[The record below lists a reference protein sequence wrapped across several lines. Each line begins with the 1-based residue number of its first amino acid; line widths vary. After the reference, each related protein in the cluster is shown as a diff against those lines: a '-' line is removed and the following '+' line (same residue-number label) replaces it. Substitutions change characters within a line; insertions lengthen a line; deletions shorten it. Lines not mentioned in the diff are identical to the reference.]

1 MSLHGVSLVP
11 GTTVYLRHWQRDQL
25 GMFFPM
31 QVADRRDD
39 GLLLWAPAGAQ
50 GWHFNMPDG
59 RGMAQTPLAEWSAA
73 RRVPAVHT
81 IDHGVLSWHPR
92 GRDYSVRWFFRPA
105 GSFYQW
111 YANLEAA
118 ASIWGDPELTVVDT
132 VDWDLDV
139 VVHPDRTWEWKDE
152 DEFVARLAVPDAY
165 WVDDEHRVRKAG
177 DEIVELVDAGAF
189 PFDGTWCDF
198 RPDPAWPTIGPEL
211 PAGWDRPRRA
221 R

>member
-1 MSLHGVSLVP
+1 MSLLP
-11 GTTVYLRHWQRDQL
+11 GKTVYLRHWQRDQL

-31 QVADRRDD
+31 QIADCLDD

-73 RRVPAVHT
+73 RRVPAPHA
-81 IDHGVLSWHPR
+81 IDHGLLSWHPR
-92 GRDYSVRWFFRPA
+92 GRDYSVRWFFRPD

-118 ASIWGDPELTVVDT
+118 ASVQGGPELTVVDT

-139 VVHPDRTWEWKDE
+139 VVHPDRAWEWKDE
-152 DEFVARLAVPDAY
+152 DEFVARLAQPDAY
-165 WVDDEHRVRKAG
+165 WVDDEERVRRAG
-177 DEIVELVDAGAF
+177 REIVELVGAGAF

-198 RPDPAWPTIGPEL
+198 RPDPAWPAL
-211 PAGWDRPRRA
+211 VPADPVDNRLTVDDVACG
-221 R
+221 